1 MRFFL
6 YLCVAMIQRIQSIY
20 LFIVTAL
27 GITQCF
33 FPFAAVQGTSLGMEN
48 CYIYAGLAAIAPM
61 ISLVSIFMFK
71 KRILQMRLNSFNI
84 ILMIF
89 QIIAMLGYF
98 FYNKSNAILEEV
110 LPTHILMPF
119 ALPFINIIL
128 TYLAIRAIGKDEALV
143 RSLDRLR

>member
-1 MRFFL
+1 
-6 YLCVAMIQRIQSIY
+6 MIQRIQTIY

-27 GITQCF
+27 GITQWF
-33 FPFAAVQGTSLGMEN
+33 FPFASTTEVSLGMNN
-48 CYIYAGLAAIAPM
+48 CYIYAGLAAIVPVV
-61 ISLVSIFMFK
+61 SLVSIFMFK

-84 ILMIF
+84 ILMVF
-89 QIIAMLGYF
+89 QIISMLGYF
-98 FYNKSNAILEEV
+98 FYNKSNGNVGEIASSY
-110 LPTHILMPF
+110 ILMPF

>member
-6 YLCVAMIQRIQSIY
+6 YLCATMIQRIQSIY

-33 FPFAAVQGTSLGMEN
+33 FPFASATGVSLGMNN
-48 CYIYAGLAAIAPM
+48 CYIYAGLAAIVPVV
-61 ISLVSIFMFK
+61 SLVSIFMFK
-71 KRILQMRLNSFNI
+71 KRILQMRLNSFNV
-84 ILMIF
+84 ILMVF
-89 QIIAMLGYF
+89 QIISMLGYF
-98 FYNKSNAILEEV
+98 FYNKSNSIVGEIA
-110 LPTHILMPF
+110 PSHILMPF